1 MDFRS
6 IHMWVNLYSE
16 SGMGDKVS
24 AAGGSEESSAEEA
37 RPWLI
42 QDVPELTKDSQADIC
57 FKGEGLC
64 VIYLADGVAPAA
76 DVDMLAGMKAKFT
89 SQLDGRGTTFRRMLR
104 SRPGDAS
111 ATPRSSPARSARSRI
126 GWRTS

>member
-6 IHMWVNLYSE
+6 IHSWVNLYSESGMGELVTHTRFAVQVHPTMDFRSIHSWVNLYSE

-24 AAGGSEESSAEEA
+24 TSGGAEESSAEEA

-89 SQLDGRGTTFRRMLR
+89 SQLDG
-104 SRPGDAS
+104 
-111 ATPRSSPARSARSRI
+111 
-126 GWRTS
+126 